1 MYKSKI
7 KNKFS
12 DVCCGMWQAWK
23 EKGQGLLT
31 VRQPASAD
39 GGARAGPSQIV
50 FTTESGRVLVNAA
63 LYKGVKVVPQARFP
77 QPLCP
82 RAPALASVSA
92 PPHPAPEELCQSRAS
107 ASQQLGSLLCSTAS

>member
-1 MYKSKI
+1 
-7 KNKFS
+7 
-12 DVCCGMWQAWK
+12 MWQAWK

-63 LYKGVKVVPQARFP
+63 LYRGVKVVPQARFP
-77 QPLCP
+77 
-82 RAPALASVSA
+82 
-92 PPHPAPEELCQSRAS
+92 
-107 ASQQLGSLLCSTAS
+107 STALVPVPPRWRPCLPLHTPLQWIFAKAGLFCGVAGQGLGVCIHCCNLPANSQDLFL